1 MRLLGLELKEPEQ
14 TWDRKESPY
23 IIGLTGGSCSGKTNI
38 SNYLGMYIIKRPT
51 NVYGISGKTL
61 KSPLPNSTCSVIV
74 CYKPKNINVF

>member
-51 NVYGISGKTL
+51 NVYGIK
-61 KSPLPNSTCSVIV
+61 N
-74 CYKPKNINVF
+74 PKITPAQLYMFRYCLL